1 MENNNVDREER
12 FAVVLEILEKA
23 DKFSGESCTLL
34 DGAGM
39 EKEMKGDFIRTFLPL
54 RNLLA
59 EYVFQEY
66 QTLNNPSEAVMRQ
79 FRLLVDR
86 GTDFGNRILPSG
98 ESVPLE
104 YDK

>member
-1 MENNNVDREER
+1 MEKNIDKEER
-12 FAVVLEILEKA
+12 LSVALELLEKA

-34 DGAGM
+34 ECAGM
-39 EKEMKGDFIRTFLPL
+39 EKEMKGDFVRTFLPL

-66 QTLNNPSEAVMRQ
+66 QALNKPSEAIMRQ

-86 GTDFGNRILPSG
+86 GTDFGNRILASG

-104 YDK
+104 YNK